1 MKKQQINNHYKK
13 RAAETENSSS
23 SNEIKLNKFSYADYV
38 LLSSTIAYAL
48 SEELNEADLEL
59 LVAFLGMISS
69 DIAILLIKRGLEKNN
84 TPALDDTVE
93 DTSIEIIDTS
103 QRSPKKRY
111 KKIRR
116 KRIRRS
122 N

>member
-84 TPALDDTVE
+84 TSALDDTVE